1 MHWVGALKSEMC
13 EKLRTIYLKFWVP
26 HLVWVFCFKYSAWE
40 EILGFNWQFPGLSLT
55 NGIARKS
62 ICHYKLLMGVLK
74 RYIEFIEMCFIYVYL
89 VNLQGN
95 CIKCIEDKPTKAK
108 GHLYL
113 LFYILLLYLMSSII
127 IHTIIGRST
136 NKRTRILPAHSAP
149 IWVTTSKIDNNLHLN
164 MEHILQL
171 THFGEAIPCLEQ
183 RSSFSLKR

>member
-1 MHWVGALKSEMC
+1 M
-13 EKLRTIYLKFWVP
+13 
-26 HLVWVFCFKYSAWE
+26 CFKIQ
-40 EILGFNWQFPGLSLT
+40 ILQ
-55 NGIARKS
+55 
-62 ICHYKLLMGVLK
+62 
-74 RYIEFIEMCFIYVYL
+74 YVYL

-95 CIKCIEDKPTKAK
+95 CIKFIEDKPTKPK